1 MTNPS
6 HPSPDADRPHAREVE
21 PYGHGEH
28 VPTGHHT
35 PPPAFP
41 GEWEDP
47 EDDSLD
53 WRRYLGAVVRHKWI
67 VAAGVVLGL
76 LGGVLVHQSI
86 EPTYEVSST
95 VWIESARGG
104 AAGDADPIR
113 PSQLLS
119 ESGWVDLMRS
129 FAVLDPVVS
138 SLNLHVRS
146 REPGYDHLFHDF
158 EVTETVRTGAYE
170 ARRSADGSQVMLLDA
185 DGNEVDRQPRGQALG
200 EGVGFSWLPPD
211 EFPADGA
218 VAFSV
223 LRPREMARELAE
235 TLDVRI
241 DRDAT
246 FLRVSLEGTDPER
259 VTRIINGVVD
269 RYVEVAEQLKRAN
282 LDELTGVLEEQLAYA
297 DENLEEA
304 ELALENF
311 KVQTISLPS
320 EQGSPVTP
328 GLQQT
333 QDPAFQ
339 NFFNLRIEQEEA
351 RRDRRAIER
360 AMARS
365 QEQGRLATE
374 ALEVIPSVRESSDL
388 TSALQLAAEKR
399 ASLRALR
406 LRYTD
411 EHPSV
416 QELQSDLAQL
426 EQNTI
431 PAMVDNL
438 LSEVDE
444 RQREIDDF
452 VGRASQ
458 ELQAIPPRAVEET
471 RLERRFESAED
482 LFRELQGR
490 LESARLGAAS
500 TIPDVRVLDRA
511 QIPDLPNNDQR
522 LRMLLVAVMAGLGLG
537 LAGAVVRDHVDP
549 MLRRPDQVTR
559 DLGLPILATIPHAR
573 SRNGSLRP
581 EDQSQV
587 VEAFRNLRLTLTY
600 AQGGTNPLVLAISSP
615 GIGDGKS
622 FTTSNL
628 ALAFAELGK
637 STLIIDGDIR
647 RGTMHTLFDR
657 ERKPGLTDYLAGD
670 ATVDEIFRATD
681 HPSLQV
687 IPSGSR
693 FRDAPELLGQPEMHT
708 LMELARD
715 RFDVVLLD
723 SAPLGAAVDPYLL
736 GTHAGALLLV
746 LRDGSTDKELAEA
759 RLHDLQRL
767 PIHLVGAV
775 LNAVPA
781 GTGPYRYYSYL
792 PGYDAV
798 DEQTSSRGSGRA
810 LAGSGSA

>member
-1 MTNPS
+1 MTDTP
-6 HPSPDADRPHAREVE
+6 PHANRPQGRGIE
-21 PYGHGEH
+21 PYDPGGH
-28 VPTGHHT
+28 VPAEHQH
-35 PPPAFP
+35 PAPGFP
-41 GEWEDP
+41 GGWDDP
-47 EDDSLD
+47 EDDSFD

-67 VAAGVVLGL
+67 VAAGLALGL
-76 LGGVLVHQSI
+76 LGGLLVYQTM
-86 EPTYEVSST
+86 EPTYQVGST
-95 VWIESARGG
+95 VWIEGARGG

-119 ESGWVDLMRS
+119 QSGWVDLMRS
-129 FAVLDPVVS
+129 FAVLDPVVN
-138 SLNLHVRS
+138 SLNLHVRPG
-146 REPGYDHLFHDF
+146 EPGYSHLFEDF
-158 EVTETVRTGAYE
+158 QIVDEVRTRSYQ
-170 ARRSADGSQVMLLDA
+170 ARRSTDGSEMILLNADA
-185 DGNEVDRQPRGQALG
+185 DEVERQPMGEALG
-200 EGVGFSWLPPD
+200 EAFGFAWRP
-211 EFPADGA
+211 PADA
-218 VAFSV
+218 FPMDETVAFSV
-223 LRPREMARELAE
+223 VRPRDMARELAE
-235 TLDVRI
+235 TLDIRI
-241 DRDAT
+241 DREGT
-246 FLRVSLEGTDPER
+246 FLQVGLEGTDPER
-259 VTRIINGVVD
+259 VTRIVNGVVD

-297 DENLEEA
+297 EENLAEA

-320 EQGSPVTP
+320 EQGSPVSP
-328 GLQQT
+328 GIQQT

-339 NFFNLRIEQEEA
+339 NYFNLRIEQEEA
-351 RRDRRAIER
+351 RRDQRAIER

-411 EHPSV
+411 QHPEV
-416 QELQSDLAQL
+416 QELEADLREL
-426 EQNTI
+426 EQSTI
-431 PAMVDNL
+431 PGLVDNL
-438 LSEVDE
+438 QSEVSE

-471 RLERRFESAED
+471 RLQRRFESAED

-511 QIPDLPNNDQR
+511 QVPDLPSTDDRIR
-522 LRMLLVAVMAGLGLG
+522 LFLIALMAGLGVG
-537 LAGAVVRDHVDP
+537 LAGAVARDHMDP

-559 DLGLPILATIPHAR
+559 ELGLPILATIPHAR
-573 SRNGSLRP
+573 SRNGRLRP
-581 EDQSQV
+581 EDHGQV
-587 VEAFRNLRLTLTY
+587 VEAFRNLRLSVTY
-600 AQGGTNPLVLAISSP
+600 ARAGADPLVLAISSP
-615 GIGDGKS
+615 GVGDGKS

-637 STLIIDGDIR
+637 STLVIDGDIR
-647 RGTMHTLFDR
+647 RGTIHTLFDR

-670 ATVDEIFRATD
+670 ASIEEIFRATD

-687 IPSGSR
+687 IPAGSR

-708 LMELARD
+708 LMEKARG
-715 RFDVVLLD
+715 RFDVILLD

-746 LRDGSTDKELAEA
+746 LRDGSTDRELAEA

-767 PIHLVGAV
+767 PIHLLGAV

-781 GTGPYRYYSYL
+781 GKGVYRYYSYL
-792 PGYDAV
+792 PGYEAE
-798 DEQTSSRGSGRA
+798 DETTSAKDRGRA